1 MEKDKRTQLVKLLS
15 DQLEVIERQIRE
27 LTDDADAIRR
37 AVGILKGS
45 AKQIRLMSEP
55 TVSAE
60 FEGMKPTP
68 AILKLLKK
76 EDEKAFRA
84 SELTRELLRRGM
96 KPKSVKMF
104 PNTVSALANRL
115 AVLGRIEREKK
126 DFDGKEV
133 WVYRKKRTGV

>member
-15 DQLEVIERQIRE
+15 DQLEIIERQIRD
-27 LTDDADAIRR
+27 LSDDADAIRR

-55 TVSAE
+55 KVSAE

-68 AILKLLKK
+68 AILRLLQN
-76 EDEKAFRA
+76 EDEKAFKA

-115 AVLGRIEREKK
+115 AVLGRIQREKK
-126 DFDGKEV
+126 DFGGKEV
-133 WVYRKKRTGV
+133 WVYRKRRTGV

>member
-15 DQLEVIERQIRE
+15 DQLGVIEQQIRE
-27 LTDDADAIRR
+27 LSNDADAIRR

-55 TVSAE
+55 KVSTE
-60 FEGMKPTP
+60 FEHMRPTT
-68 AILKLLKK
+68 AILELLKI
-76 EDEKAFRA
+76 ENEKSFRA
-84 SELTRELLRRGM
+84 SEIARELLRRGM

-104 PNTVSALANRL
+104 PNIISALVNRL
-115 AVLGRIEREKK
+115 AISERIERVKK
-126 DFDGKEV
+126 DFSGVDV